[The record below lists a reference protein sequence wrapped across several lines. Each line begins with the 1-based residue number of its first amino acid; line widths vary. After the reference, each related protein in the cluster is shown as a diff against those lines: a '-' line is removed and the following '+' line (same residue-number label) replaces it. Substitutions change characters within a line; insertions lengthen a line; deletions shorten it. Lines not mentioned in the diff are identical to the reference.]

1 MYKVVQGHYIS
12 STHEYINIQSFILY
26 EPKGYELCSGIM
38 KLERQMDQ
46 YQPYALQGL
55 ENTLENELD
64 RHINIKQSFS
74 KQNVFPSLIFLHD
87 CQL

>member
-1 MYKVVQGHYIS
+1 MDHYQ
-12 STHEYINIQSFILY
+12 T
-26 EPKGYELCSGIM
+26 
-38 KLERQMDQ
+38 
-46 YQPYALQGL
+46 YAMQGL

-64 RHINIKQSFS
+64 RHIKIKQSFS